1 MGAANCIRSLVLSKY
16 KPILA
21 RNCKISDISSK
32 MVRHQTKLRCQDI
45 TKKDSTSQIAFNTG
59 AAQSI
64 SKNSKALRQRS
75 MSWL

>member
-1 MGAANCIRSLVLSKY
+1 
-16 KPILA
+16 
-21 RNCKISDISSK
+21 

-45 TKKDSTSQIAFNTG
+45 TKNIQRHKLLLKQV
-59 AAQSI
+59 AQSV